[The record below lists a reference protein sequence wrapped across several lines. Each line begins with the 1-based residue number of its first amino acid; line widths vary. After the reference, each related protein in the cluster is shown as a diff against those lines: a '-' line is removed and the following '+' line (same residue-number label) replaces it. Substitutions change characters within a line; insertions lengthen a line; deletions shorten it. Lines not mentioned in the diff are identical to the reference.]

1 MNEIIPSVMSVMKE
15 VKGVVVC
22 NMQTSGGA
30 KALHSTYAEQ
40 FLGMAYAHE
49 ALTLHT
55 NVLPTRF

>member
-1 MNEIIPSVMSVMKE
+1 MSVMKE